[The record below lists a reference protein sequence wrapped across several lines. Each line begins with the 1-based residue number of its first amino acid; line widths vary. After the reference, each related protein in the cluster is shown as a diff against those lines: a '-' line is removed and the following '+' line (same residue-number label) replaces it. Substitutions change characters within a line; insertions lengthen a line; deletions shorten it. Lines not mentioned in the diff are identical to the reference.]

1 MAWQTIHTAPRDG
14 ERIYARDADGVE
26 RVTWFDFGDWVYVG
40 WRENDD
46 RDEYET
52 EELWEPTEWNATP
65 NARHK
70 PTREAV
76 SAAPNCYVSE
86 SSFGRDT

>member
-1 MAWQTIHTAPRDG
+1 MAWQPIHTAPRDG
-14 ERIYARDADGVE
+14 ERIHARDADGVE

-52 EELWEPTEWNATP
+52 EEWWEPTEWNATP
-65 NARHK
+65 NDKLTGAAH
-70 PTREAV
+70 E
-76 SAAPNCYVSE
+76 AAPV
-86 SSFGRDT
+86 D

>member
-1 MAWQTIHTAPRDG
+1 MAWQQIDTAPRDG
-14 ERIYARDADGVE
+14 ERIHARDADGVE

-52 EELWEPTEWNATP
+52 EERWEPTEWNATP
-65 NARHK
+65 NDADNRT
-70 PTREAV
+70 PRT
-76 SAAPNCYVSE
+76 
-86 SSFGRDT
+86 